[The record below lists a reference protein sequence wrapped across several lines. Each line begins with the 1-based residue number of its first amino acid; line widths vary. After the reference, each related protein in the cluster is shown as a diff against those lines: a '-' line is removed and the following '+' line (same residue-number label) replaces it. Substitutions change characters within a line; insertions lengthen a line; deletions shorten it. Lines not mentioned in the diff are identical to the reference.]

1 MADDRWGFLSP
12 PGGGIWLGT
21 DFQIAPDEH
30 GIALCGACRRLGL
43 CRLGITSKE
52 VDDDGRGRATLQSPD
67 SVEGA
72 PGVAHGG
79 WTAGVFNEIMGHLPL
94 WRDVVAMTASLQV
107 EYVRPVPIKR
117 ALLGYANVVDQ
128 DGEKWRISGELQLAS
143 TAEVLARAEGVW
155 IEREAVEHLDET
167 RAWLREQD
175 ALETLRLLPGLEP
188 D

>member
-30 GIALCGACRRLGL
+30 GIALCGACRRLGS
-43 CRLGITSKE
+43 CRLGITSKD
-52 VDDDGRGRATLQSPD
+52 VGDDGCVRATLQCPS
-67 SVEGA
+67 SLEGA

-79 WTAGVFNEIMGHLPL
+79 WAAGVFNEIFGHLPL
-94 WRDVVAMTASLQV
+94 WRDVVAMAASLNI

-117 ALLGYANVVDQ
+117 PLLAVAGVVEH
-128 DGEKWRISGELQLAS
+128 DGDTWQISGELYFAS
-143 TAEVLARAEGVW
+143 TEELLARAQGIW
-155 IEREAVEHLDET
+155 IEREAAEHLDDT
-167 RAWLREQD
+167 SSWLREQD
-175 ALETLRLLPGLEP
+175 ALETLRLLPGREP